1 MVAMMHARVRISLTF
16 RFANGTTDLDTASG
30 ANLRLLAHDIRDGVY
45 AGREVMLIGFSDG
58 EGSADANRDLSA
70 ARALAVESALLS
82 LLGDIPEDIRLG
94 TAGFGEALPI
104 GCDDTAWGRQMN
116 RRVEVWVGD

>member
-1 MVAMMHARVRISLTF
+1 
-16 RFANGTTDLDTASG
+16 
-30 ANLRLLAHDIRDGVY
+30 
-45 AGREVMLIGFSDG
+45 MLIGFSDG